1 MFTVLTVFHQCL
13 CHCLLSSL
21 LSSTFQSTTFQCIWN
36 CHYCTSYIT
45 TFLLVENDTITNLIS
60 SQATV
65 LDQTI
70 WLMYIKVVYRHRYA
84 SVNQGVM
91 YKGCQK
97 CRGTMCMYTALHS
110 GVMYKRRPQAT
121 SCPKKVAWGAR
132 DPKFSLLATFHLGRL
147 PTPSQPTYIHPHPPT
162 RIS

>member
-1 MFTVLTVFHQCL
+1 MPLSLFALFFAILHFSINYFSMYL
-13 CHCLLSSL
+13 KLPLLYFIHNYFSS
-21 LSSTFQSTTFQCIWN
+21 SRMTQKQ
-36 CHYCTSYIT
+36 
-45 TFLLVENDTITNLIS
+45 IS
-60 SQATV
+60 SQAKQLYLTKQS
-65 LDQTI
+65 D
-70 WLMYIKVVYRHRYA
+70 WCIKVVYRHRYA

-97 CRGTMCMYTALHS
+97 CRGTMYMYTALHS